1 MNKNK
6 NKLIILVALEEE
18 LPKSMLPELIIEYT
32 GVGKINATY
41 RTLEAIQ
48 NYNPETIINF
58 GTAGTL
64 NKNIFGLNEI
74 KIFIQRDMDASK
86 LGFNLGETPFDYI
99 STIKL
104 SEKGLSCG
112 TGDNFVSESPKIKTD
127 LVDMEA
133 YAIAKICKK
142 HKVDFKCYKYISDS
156 ADSKASKDWLK
167 NVTKGCTIFNKEVL
181 EKIKIPT
188 LIELTP
194 TL

>member
-1 MNKNK
+1 MNKIK

-18 LPKSMLPELIIEYT
+18 LPKFMLPELIIEYT

-48 NYNPETIINF
+48 KYNPEIIINF

-99 STIKL
+99 STIKF

-133 YAIAKICKK
+133 YAIAKICLIKK
-142 HKVDFKCYKYISDS
+142 IDFKCFKYVSDK
-156 ADSKASKDWLK
+156 ADENAGDTWKE
-167 NVTKGCTIFNKEVL
+167 NINKGCLAFV
-181 EKIKIPT
+181 EKIKSTYNI
-188 LIELTP
+188 
-194 TL
+194 

>member
-6 NKLIILVALEEE
+6 NKPIILVALEEE
-18 LPKSMLPELIIEYT
+18 LPESMLPEFIIEYT

-48 NYNPETIINF
+48 KYNPEIIINF

-99 STIKL
+99 STIKF
-104 SEKGLSCG
+104 
-112 TGDNFVSESPKIKTD
+112 DQ
-127 LVDMEA
+127 
-133 YAIAKICKK
+133 
-142 HKVDFKCYKYISDS
+142 ISTS
-156 ADSKASKDWLK
+156 TKSWKKASIYNLMCS
-167 NVTKGCTIFNKEVL
+167 NSTTFRAIF
-181 EKIKIPT
+181 EKL
-188 LIELTP
+188 LI
-194 TL
+194 

>member
-1 MNKNK
+1 MNKIK

-48 NYNPETIINF
+48 KYNPEIIINF
-58 GTAGTL
+58 GRAGTL

-99 STIKL
+99 STIKF

-112 TGDNFVSESPKIKTD
+112 TGDNFVTKSPKIKTD

-133 YAIAKICKK
+133 YAIAKICLIKK
-142 HKVDFKCYKYISDS
+142 IDFKCFKYVSDK
-156 ADSKASKDWLK
+156 ADENAGDTWKE
-167 NVTKGCTIFNKEVL
+167 NINKGCLAFV
-181 EKIKIPT
+181 EKIKSTYNI
-188 LIELTP
+188 
-194 TL
+194 